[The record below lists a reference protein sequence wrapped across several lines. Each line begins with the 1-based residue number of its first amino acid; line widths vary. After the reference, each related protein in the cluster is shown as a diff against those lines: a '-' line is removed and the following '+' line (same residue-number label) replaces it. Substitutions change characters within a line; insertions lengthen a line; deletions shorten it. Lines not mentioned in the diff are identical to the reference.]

1 MSLWN
6 RAGLCPVCRHVRET
20 GNRQG
25 SVFFLCTR
33 SQTDPRFPKYP
44 PMPVLAC
51 PGFEPQSAGESKAE
65 PGTAEEQG

>member
-1 MSLWN
+1 MSLWS

-33 SQTDPRFPKYP
+33 SQTDARFPRYP

-51 PGFEPQSAGESKAE
+51 PGFEPQSAEEPEGDAERTQES
-65 PGTAEEQG
+65 G